1 MNCKER
7 GFHPMSADDNFLKL
21 NEQLQTLISDPIT
34 NRMLG
39 LEIQLKLLDLL
50 CSMENEIN
58 GIKMSINEMK
68 KNSKT
73 QKLLREERISIG
85 TKITSLNED
94 IIFIKEDMK
103 RVRELG
109 DSIAFLYFDKHDIKH
124 LCWKQSAGFIGGK
137 EGLEKE
143 LKTLKKIYEF
153 GSYGILNDLTNSIKY
168 GDITTEKDGKPILIE
183 VKSSGNI
190 NPRIERQRKDIE
202 QAMSIIKLDEIDDF
216 MGGSKKFK
224 RIYTSIPEENH
235 LDDLRELISTAFLHG
250 VAYGIVEE
258 GLLYIVHYKSNDF
271 INGFSLMKEKIIDPY
286 IFYINGMKD
295 VRENYTP
302 FSIIFSDEIS
312 LMEFYAGNLI
322 ISVVV
327 DKYILSNLMEDNGY
341 KLDFENNKVVVT
353 FTKDN
358 QKHKMEV
365 SSFHFTRLGREFFS
379 IRYFVQGII
388 DVLNSV
394 N

>member
-1 MNCKER
+1 
-7 GFHPMSADDNFLKL
+7 MSADDNFLKL